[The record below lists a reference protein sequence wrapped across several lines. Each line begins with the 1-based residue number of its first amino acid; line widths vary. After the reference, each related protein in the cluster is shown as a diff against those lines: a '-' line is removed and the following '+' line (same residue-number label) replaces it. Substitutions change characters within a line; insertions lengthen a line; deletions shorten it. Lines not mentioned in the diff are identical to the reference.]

1 MFFFFSGNKKKE
13 VFHLLAKALSHLAS
27 IFEKFS
33 ELSPTTIAVVI
44 VLFIVGIGGLVLVK
58 RGRKVKFT
66 TRMLVMASLCIALSF
81 VLSYI
86 RLWRMPQSG
95 SVTPASML
103 PLILFAVIYGPIP
116 GIMTG
121 MAYGML
127 QYFQGGYVVHWVQ
140 FIIDFPLAFGLIG
153 LAGLYKKNLLVSS
166 FIGIFS
172 RFLMHF
178 LAGLVFFSEIT
189 QASDIMPSIWY
200 SLTYNGT
207 YLGIEFLITAL
218 ILSLPPIRKM
228 TGHLQRTYGSVEQ
241 KTSA

>member
-1 MFFFFSGNKKKE
+1 
-13 VFHLLAKALSHLAS
+13 
-27 IFEKFS
+27 
-33 ELSPTTIAVVI
+33 
-44 VLFIVGIGGLVLVK
+44 
-58 RGRKVKFT
+58 
-66 TRMLVMASLCIALSF
+66 
-81 VLSYI
+81 
-86 RLWRMPQSG
+86 MPQSG

-153 LAGLYKKNLLVSS
+153 LAGLYRKNLLVSS